1 MNNVERAANALVRG
15 LKETD
20 SNSEFLIK
28 SAKKAAQSGYVGVA
42 SDPSPLGARRAR
54 GGRHFCVW

>member
-20 SNSEFLIK
+20 SNTDFLIK
-28 SAKKAAQSGYVGVA
+28 SAKKASQTGYIA
-42 SDPSPLGARRAR
+42 
-54 GGRHFCVW
+54 

>member
-20 SNSEFLIK
+20 SNEEFLIK
-28 SAKKAAQSGYVGVA
+28 SAKKANQTGYVA
-42 SDPSPLGARRAR
+42 
-54 GGRHFCVW
+54 